1 MKLSLLHLSVS
12 VMGAASATG
21 PCDIVG
27 TAGNPCIAAHSSV
40 RALYATY
47 DGPLYAVKNNHSGE
61 VANVSTLKPGGF
73 ADAKAHELLCPATG
87 VCIIQTVF
95 DQAGNGNHLRVR
107 DDRDIGGVQHFGV
120 DASKHKVY
128 VGGDHTPVYGMYFDV
143 GHGYNANKTT
153 GVATGNDPETIFAVM
168 TGRRW
173 GGYCCFDYGNSE
185 TTRKDDGSGT
195 MGGCL
200 ALTRLSVAVRR
211 TLSDSLSLL
220 VMCMQ
225 RRFTSAVPT
234 GQTRTTEALPTT
246 LAQNSPAA
254 TAGQRGRG
262 CVLRRVITAVAPGSA
277 RTLRLVCTM
286 AVDSMAPTNRASL

>member
-211 TLSDSLSLL
+211 TLSDSLRRYSYCVCRGDLL
-220 VMCMQ
+220 RQCLLAKLARRRHCQQHWRKTARLRQ
-225 RRFTSAVPT
+225 RAREAEAVFFA
-234 GQTRTTEALPTT
+234 E
-246 LAQNSPAA
+246 
-254 TAGQRGRG
+254 
-262 CVLRRVITAVAPGSA
+262 
-277 RTLRLVCTM
+277 
-286 AVDSMAPTNRASL
+286 